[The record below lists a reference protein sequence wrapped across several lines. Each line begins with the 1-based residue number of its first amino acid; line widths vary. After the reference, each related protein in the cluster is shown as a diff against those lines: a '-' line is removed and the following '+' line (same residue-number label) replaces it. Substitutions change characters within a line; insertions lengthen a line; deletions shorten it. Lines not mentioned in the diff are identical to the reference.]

1 MNSLPNN
8 LTNTIDSIDSVSASE
23 LVSHVAD
30 TVLVMDQNGII
41 ENVLF
46 TQAPGFSHLK
56 QLIGKSWIESSTLES
71 RKKIESLLSPSVS
84 ENSQKWRQINLSV
97 PNNPDLPLM
106 VSVIHLKKDNKI
118 LGIGRDLRNLANLQ
132 QRLVEA
138 QQAIETDYLRLRFA
152 EARYRQLFDL
162 SSNAHIIIDG
172 STFKIMEANSVA
184 QNLMTDKGRRMVG
197 RSLAEFIDMND
208 FSQLQELLNA
218 SRNINTPKK
227 ASVKLVKNM
236 VPAEMTVNFLREE
249 NQTVFLINVTPLTDI
264 IQDFKLNPNNERLIN
279 AIQFSSDAFVITD
292 LEGKILSTNQTFVEM
307 TQVDKPAELIDEP
320 IDNWLGRAS
329 IDLRVIL
336 NNLKEKNSIKHYITN
351 IVPSGNSTG
360 IEVEVSAVKV
370 VTEQESYIG
379 FNIRQISQR
388 VSQRGQASSDLK
400 QTATKLTEL
409 VGRVPLKDIV
419 SETTDMIEKMCIMSA
434 LELTMNNRV
443 SASEML
449 GLSRQSLYIKM
460 RRFGIGDPSGTED
473 F

>member
-1 MNSLPNN
+1 MTLSPNN
-8 LTNTIDSIDSVSASE
+8 LSNAIESIDSIAAAE

-41 ENVLF
+41 ENVLN
-46 TQAPGFSHLK
+46 TQTPGFSHLK
-56 QLIGKSWIESSTLES
+56 QLIGKSWVDSATLES
-71 RKKIESLLSPSVS
+71 RKKIEALLSPTPP
-84 ENSQKWRQINLSV
+84 ENAQKWRQINLTI
-97 PNNPDLPLM
+97 PNSPDLPLM
-106 VSVIHLKKDNKI
+106 VSVLHLKKDNKI

-162 SSNAHIIIDG
+162 STNAHIIIDG
-172 STFKIMEANSVA
+172 STFKIMEVNSVA
-184 QNLMTDKGRRMVG
+184 QNLMADKGKRMVG
-197 RSLAEFIDMND
+197 RSLAEYVDMND
-208 FSQLQELLNA
+208 FSQLQELLNS
-218 SRNINTPKK
+218 SRNINSPKK
-227 ASVKLVKNM
+227 ANVKLVKNT
-236 VPAEMTVNFLREE
+236 VQAEMSVNFLREE
-249 NQTVFLINVTPLTDI
+249 NQTVFLINVTPLSDI
-264 IQDFKLNPNNERLIN
+264 IHDFKNNPNNDRLIN
-279 AIQFSSDAFVITD
+279 AIQFSTDAFVITNLD
-292 LEGKILSTNQTFVEM
+292 GKILSANQTFVEM
-307 TQVDKPAELIDEP
+307 AQVEKSSDLIDEP

-336 NNLKEKNSIKHYITN
+336 NNLKDKTSLKHYITN
-351 IVPSGNSTG
+351 IIPSGNSTG
-360 IEVEVSAVKV
+360 IEVEVSAVRV
-370 VTEQESYIG
+370 VTEDESYIG

-460 RRFGIGDPSGTED
+460 RRFGISDPNGSED
-473 F
+473 L

>member
-1 MNSLPNN
+1 MTTLPNN
-8 LTNTIDSIDSVSASE
+8 LTNTIESIDSASAAE

-30 TVLVMDQNGII
+30 TVLIMDENGII
-41 ENVLF
+41 ENVLN
-46 TQAPGFSHLK
+46 TQTPGFAHLK
-56 QLIGKSWIESSTLES
+56 HLIGKSWIESSSLES
-71 RKKIESLLSPSVS
+71 RKKIESLLSPTVS
-84 ENSQKWRQINLSV
+84 ENVQKWRQINLTV

-172 STFKIMEANSVA
+172 STFKIMEANAVA
-184 QNLMTDKGRRMVG
+184 QNLMADKGRRMVS
-197 RSLAEFIDMND
+197 RSLSEFIDMKD
-208 FSQLQELLNA
+208 FNQLQELLNS
-218 SRNINTPKK
+218 SRNVNSPKK
-227 ASVKLVKNM
+227 ASVNLVKNT
-236 VPAEMTVNFLREE
+236 VQAEMTVNFLREE
-249 NQTVFLINVTPLTDI
+249 NQTVFLINVTPMSEI
-264 IQDFKLNPNNERLIN
+264 IHDLQNNPNNERLIN

-292 LEGKILSTNQTFVEM
+292 LDGKILSTNQTFSEM
-307 TQVDKPAELIDEP
+307 TQVEKPSDLIDEP

-336 NNLKEKNSIKHYITN
+336 NNLKDKNSIKHYITN
-351 IVPSGNSTG
+351 IVPSGNANG

-370 VTEQESYIG
+370 VTEQESFIG

-388 VSQRGQASSDLK
+388 ISQRSQATSDLK

-409 VGRVPLKDIV
+409 VGRVTLKDIV

>member
-1 MNSLPNN
+1 
-8 LTNTIDSIDSVSASE
+8 
-23 LVSHVAD
+23 
-30 TVLVMDQNGII
+30 
-41 ENVLF
+41 
-46 TQAPGFSHLK
+46 
-56 QLIGKSWIESSTLES
+56 
-71 RKKIESLLSPSVS
+71 
-84 ENSQKWRQINLSV
+84 
-97 PNNPDLPLM
+97 M
-106 VSVIHLKKDNKI
+106 VSVLHFTKDHKI

-162 SSNAHIIIDG
+162 SINAHMIIDG
-172 STFKIMEANSVA
+172 STFKIIEANTVA
-184 QNLMTDKGRRMVG
+184 QNLMVDKGRRMIG
-197 RSLAEFIDMND
+197 RSLAEYIDMND

-218 SRNINTPKK
+218 SRNINSPKK
-227 ASVKLVKNM
+227 AGVKLVKNNLR
-236 VPAEMTVNFLREE
+236 AEMTVNFLREE
-249 NQTVFLINVTPLTDI
+249 NQTVFLINLTPLSEIT
-264 IQDFKLNPNNERLIN
+264 QDFKLNPNNERLIN
-279 AIQFSSDAFVITD
+279 AIQFSSDGFVITD
-292 LEGKILSTNQTFVEM
+292 LDGKIHTCNQTFAEMAQVENI
-307 TQVDKPAELIDEP
+307 QELVDEP

-336 NNLKEKNSIKHYITN
+336 NNLKDKNSIKHYITN
-351 IVPSGNSTG
+351 IIPSGGSTG

-370 VTEQESYIG
+370 VTELESYIG
-379 FNIRQISQR
+379 FSIRQISQR
-388 VSQRGQASSDLK
+388 VSQRGLATGDLK

-460 RRFGIGDPSGTED
+460 RRFGISEPSGSED

>member
-1 MNSLPNN
+1 MNTQSNN
-8 LTNTIDSIDSVSASE
+8 TYNSIDFIDSAMAAD

-30 TVLVMDQNGII
+30 TVLVMDQNGVI
-41 ENVLF
+41 ENVLN
-46 TQAPGFSHLK
+46 TQTPGFSHLK
-56 QLIGKSWIESSTLES
+56 QLIGKSWIESSTPES
-71 RKKIESLLSPSVS
+71 RKKIEALLSPALS
-84 ENSQKWRQINLSV
+84 ENTQKWRQINLSV
-97 PNNPDLPLM
+97 PNSPDLPLM
-106 VSVIHLKKDNKI
+106 VSVLHLTKDNKI

-162 SSNAHIIIDG
+162 SINAHVIIDG
-172 STFKIMEANSVA
+172 STFKIIEANSIA
-184 QNLMTDKGRRMVG
+184 QTLMAEKGRRMIG
-197 RSLAEFIDMND
+197 RSMAEFVDMND
-208 FSQLQELLNA
+208 FTQLQELLNA

-227 ASVKLVKNM
+227 AGVKLVKNGIL
-236 VPAEMTVNFLREE
+236 AEITVNFLREE
-249 NQTVFLINVTPLTDI
+249 NQTVFLINVMPLSQIREDL
-264 IQDFKLNPNNERLIN
+264 KLDPNSERLLN
-279 AIQFSSDAFVITD
+279 AIQFSTDAFVITD
-292 LEGKILSTNQTFVEM
+292 LDGKIMTNNQTFLEM
-307 TQVDKPAELIDEP
+307 TQVEKASDLLDEP

-336 NNLKEKNSIKHYITN
+336 NNLKDKNSIKHYITS
-351 IVPSGNSTG
+351 IVPHGNANG
-360 IEVEVSAVKV
+360 MEVEVSAVKV
-370 VTEQESYIG
+370 VNDLESYIG
-379 FNIRQISQR
+379 FSIRHIGQRLSQR
-388 VSQRGQASSDLK
+388 SQATSDLK

-460 RRFGIGDPSGTED
+460 RRFGITDPNGSED
-473 F
+473 I

>member
-1 MNSLPNN
+1 MTSLPNN
-8 LTNTIDSIDSVSASE
+8 LTNTIESIDSASAAE

-30 TVLVMDQNGII
+30 TVLIRDENGII
-41 ENVLF
+41 ENVLN
-46 TQAPGFSHLK
+46 TQTPGFAHLK
-56 QLIGKSWIESSTLES
+56 HLIGKSWIESSSLES
-71 RKKIESLLSPSVS
+71 RKKIESLLSPTVS
-84 ENSQKWRQINLSV
+84 ENVQKWRQINLTV

-172 STFKIMEANSVA
+172 STFKIMEANAVA
-184 QNLMTDKGRRMVG
+184 QNLMADKGRRMVS
-197 RSLAEFIDMND
+197 RSLSEFIDMND
-208 FSQLQELLNA
+208 FNQLQELLNS
-218 SRNINTPKK
+218 SRNVNSPKK
-227 ASVKLVKNM
+227 ASVNLVKNT
-236 VPAEMTVNFLREE
+236 VQAEMTVNFLREE
-249 NQTVFLINVTPLTDI
+249 NQTVFLINVTPMSEI
-264 IQDFKLNPNNERLIN
+264 IHDLQNNPNNERLIN

-292 LEGKILSTNQTFVEM
+292 LDGKILSTNQTFSEM
-307 TQVDKPAELIDEP
+307 TQVEKPSDLIDEP

-336 NNLKEKNSIKHYITN
+336 NNLKDKNSIKHYITN
-351 IVPSGNSTG
+351 IVPSGNANG

-370 VTEQESYIG
+370 VTEQESFIG

-388 VSQRGQASSDLK
+388 ISQRSQATSDLK

>member
-1 MNSLPNN
+1 MTTLPNN
-8 LTNTIDSIDSVSASE
+8 LTNTIESIDSASAAE

-30 TVLVMDQNGII
+30 TVLIMDENGII
-41 ENVLF
+41 ENVLN
-46 TQAPGFSHLK
+46 TQTPGFAHLK
-56 QLIGKSWIESSTLES
+56 HLIGKSWIESSSLES
-71 RKKIESLLSPSVS
+71 RKKIESLLSPTVS
-84 ENSQKWRQINLSV
+84 ENVQKWRQINLTV

-172 STFKIMEANSVA
+172 STFKIMEANAVA
-184 QNLMTDKGRRMVG
+184 QNLMADKGRRMVS
-197 RSLAEFIDMND
+197 RSLSEFIDMKD
-208 FSQLQELLNA
+208 FNQLQELLNS
-218 SRNINTPKK
+218 SRNVNSPKK
-227 ASVKLVKNM
+227 ASVNLVKNT
-236 VPAEMTVNFLREE
+236 VQAEMTVNFLREE
-249 NQTVFLINVTPLTDI
+249 NQTVFLINVTPMSEI
-264 IQDFKLNPNNERLIN
+264 IHDLQNNPNNERLIN

-292 LEGKILSTNQTFVEM
+292 LDGKILSTNQTFSEM
-307 TQVDKPAELIDEP
+307 TQVEKPSDLIDEP

-336 NNLKEKNSIKHYITN
+336 NNLKDKNSIKHYITN
-351 IVPSGNSTG
+351 IVPSGNANG

-370 VTEQESYIG
+370 VTEQESFIG

-388 VSQRGQASSDLK
+388 ISQRSQATSDLK

>member
-1 MNSLPNN
+1 MN
-8 LTNTIDSIDSVSASE
+8 TNSINFSNAIDTLDSASAAE

-30 TVLVMDQNGII
+30 TVLIMDQNGII
-41 ENVLF
+41 ENVLN
-46 TQAPGFSHLK
+46 TQTPGFNHLK
-56 QLIGKSWIESSTLES
+56 HLIGKSWAESSSTES
-71 RKKIESLLSPSVS
+71 RKKIEALLSPHQSAD
-84 ENSQKWRQINLSV
+84 SQKWRQINLTI

-106 VSVIHLKKDNKI
+106 VSVLHLKKDNKI

-162 SSNAHIIIDG
+162 STNAHIIIDG
-172 STFKIMEANSVA
+172 STFKIIEANSVA
-184 QNLMTDKGRRMVG
+184 QQLMVDKTRRIVG
-197 RSLAEFIDMND
+197 RSLAEFIDMSD
-208 FSQLQELLNA
+208 FTQLQELLNN

-227 ASVKLVKNM
+227 ASVKLVKNSIQ
-236 VPAEMTVNFLREE
+236 AEVTVNFLREE
-249 NQTVFLINVTPLTDI
+249 NQTVFLINITPLSEI

-292 LEGKILSTNQTFVEM
+292 LNGKIFSCNHTFVEM
-307 TQVDKPAELIDEP
+307 TQVENASDLVDEP

-329 IDLRVIL
+329 IDLRIIL
-336 NNLKEKNSIKHYITN
+336 NNLKDKNSIKHYITN
-351 IVPSGNSTG
+351 IIPNGNSTG
-360 IEVEVSAVKV
+360 TEVEVSAVKV
-370 VTEQESYIG
+370 VTEHESYIG
-379 FNIRQISQR
+379 FSIRQISQR
-388 VSQRGQASSDLK
+388 ISQRSQASGDLK

-460 RRFGIGDPSGTED
+460 RRFGITDPSGTED
-473 F
+473 L

>member
-1 MNSLPNN
+1 MNPSIPN
-8 LTNTIDSIDSVSASE
+8 LTNNIESIDANAAAE
-23 LVSHVAD
+23 LVSYVTD
-30 TVLVMDQNGII
+30 TVLVMDQDGII
-41 ENVLF
+41 ENVLN
-46 TQAPGFSHLK
+46 TQTPGFSHLK
-56 QLIGKSWIESSTLES
+56 HLIGKSWLECSTLES
-71 RKKIESLLSPSVS
+71 RKKVESLLSPTVS
-84 ENSQKWRQINLSV
+84 ENAQKWRQINLSV

-106 VSVIHLKKDNKI
+106 VSVLHLKKDNKI
-118 LGIGRDLRNLANLQ
+118 LGIGRDLRSLANLQ

-162 SSNAHIIIDG
+162 SVNAHIIIDG
-172 STFKIMEANSVA
+172 STFKIIEANSVA
-184 QNLMTDKGRRMVG
+184 QSLMTDKARRMVG

-208 FSQLQELLNA
+208 FSQLQELLNN

-227 ASVKLVKNM
+227 ANVKLVKNT
-236 VPAEMTVNFLREE
+236 VQAEITVNFLREE
-249 NQTVFLINVTPLTDI
+249 NQTVFLINVTPLSEI
-264 IQDFKLNPNNERLIN
+264 IQDFKLNPNNERLIS

-292 LEGKILSTNQTFVEM
+292 LNGKIYSANQTFAEM
-307 TQVDKPAELIDEP
+307 TQVEKSSDLVDEP

-336 NNLKEKNSIKHYITN
+336 NNLKDKNSIKHYITN
-351 IVPSGNSTG
+351 IVPSGNATG

-388 VSQRGQASSDLK
+388 LSQRGQATSDLK

-460 RRFGIGDPSGTED
+460 RRFGITDPNGTED
-473 F
+473 L

>member
-1 MNSLPNN
+1 MTSLPNN
-8 LTNTIDSIDSVSASE
+8 LTNTIESIDSASAAE

-30 TVLVMDQNGII
+30 TVLIMDENGII
-41 ENVLF
+41 ENVLN
-46 TQAPGFSHLK
+46 TQTPGFAHLK
-56 QLIGKSWIESSTLES
+56 HLIGKSWIESSSLES
-71 RKKIESLLSPSVS
+71 RKKIESLLSPTVS
-84 ENSQKWRQINLSV
+84 ENVQKWRQINLTV

-172 STFKIMEANSVA
+172 STFKIMEANAVA
-184 QNLMTDKGRRMVG
+184 QNLMADKGRRMVS
-197 RSLAEFIDMND
+197 RSLSEFIDMND
-208 FSQLQELLNA
+208 FNQLQELLNS
-218 SRNINTPKK
+218 SRNVNSPKK
-227 ASVKLVKNM
+227 ASVNLVKNT
-236 VPAEMTVNFLREE
+236 VQAEMTVNFLREE
-249 NQTVFLINVTPLTDI
+249 NQTVFLINVTPMSEI
-264 IQDFKLNPNNERLIN
+264 IHDLQNNPNNERLIN

-292 LEGKILSTNQTFVEM
+292 LDGKILSTNQTFSEM
-307 TQVDKPAELIDEP
+307 TQVEKPSDLIDEP

-336 NNLKEKNSIKHYITN
+336 NNLKDKNSIKHYITN
-351 IVPSGNSTG
+351 IVPSGNANG
-360 IEVEVSAVKV
+360 LEVEVSAVKV
-370 VTEQESYIG
+370 VTEQESFIG

-388 VSQRGQASSDLK
+388 ISQRSQATSDLK

>member
-1 MNSLPNN
+1 MTSLPNN
-8 LTNTIDSIDSVSASE
+8 LTNTIESIDSASAAE

-30 TVLVMDQNGII
+30 TVLIMDENGII
-41 ENVLF
+41 ENVLN
-46 TQAPGFSHLK
+46 TQTPGFAHLK
-56 QLIGKSWIESSTLES
+56 HLIGKSWIESSSLES
-71 RKKIESLLSPSVS
+71 RKKIESLLSPTVS
-84 ENSQKWRQINLSV
+84 ENVQKWRQINLTV

-172 STFKIMEANSVA
+172 STFKIMEANAVA
-184 QNLMTDKGRRMVG
+184 QNLMADKGRRMVS
-197 RSLAEFIDMND
+197 RSLSEFIDMND
-208 FSQLQELLNA
+208 FNQLQELLNS
-218 SRNINTPKK
+218 SRNVNSPKK
-227 ASVKLVKNM
+227 ASVNLVKNT
-236 VPAEMTVNFLREE
+236 VQAEMTVNFLREE
-249 NQTVFLINVTPLTDI
+249 NQTVFLINVTPMSEI
-264 IQDFKLNPNNERLIN
+264 IHDLQNNPNNERLIN

-292 LEGKILSTNQTFVEM
+292 LDGKILSTNQTFSEM
-307 TQVDKPAELIDEP
+307 TQVEKPSDLIDEP

-336 NNLKEKNSIKHYITN
+336 NNLKDKNSIKHYITN
-351 IVPSGNSTG
+351 IVPSGNANG

-370 VTEQESYIG
+370 VTEQESFIG

-388 VSQRGQASSDLK
+388 ISQRSQATSDLK

>member
-1 MNSLPNN
+1 MNEFHNPFSNS
-8 LTNTIDSIDSVSASE
+8 IMSIDAAAAAE
-23 LVSHVAD
+23 IASHVAD
-30 TVLVMDQNGII
+30 TVFVMDQHGII
-41 ENVLF
+41 ENVLN
-46 TQAPGFSHLK
+46 TQTPGLNYLK
-56 QLIGKSWIESSTLES
+56 HLIGKSWIESSTLES
-71 RKKIESLLSPSVS
+71 RKKIESLLSPTQSADA
-84 ENSQKWRQINLSV
+84 QKWRQINLSV

-106 VSVIHLKKDNKI
+106 VSVLHFTKDHKI

-162 SSNAHIIIDG
+162 SINAHMIIDG
-172 STFKIMEANSVA
+172 STFKIIEANTVA
-184 QNLMTDKGRRMVG
+184 QNLMVDKGRRMIG
-197 RSLAEFIDMND
+197 RSLAEYIDMND

-218 SRNINTPKK
+218 SRNINSPKK
-227 ASVKLVKNM
+227 AGVKLVKNNLR
-236 VPAEMTVNFLREE
+236 AEMTVNFLREE
-249 NQTVFLINVTPLTDI
+249 NQTVFLINLTPLSEIT
-264 IQDFKLNPNNERLIN
+264 QDFKLNPNNERLIN
-279 AIQFSSDAFVITD
+279 AIQFSSDGFVITD
-292 LEGKILSTNQTFVEM
+292 LDGKIHTCNQTFAEMAQVENI
-307 TQVDKPAELIDEP
+307 QELVDEP

-336 NNLKEKNSIKHYITN
+336 NNLKDKNSIKHYITN
-351 IVPSGNSTG
+351 IIPSGGSTG

-370 VTEQESYIG
+370 VTELESYIG
-379 FNIRQISQR
+379 FSIRQISQR
-388 VSQRGQASSDLK
+388 VSQRGLATGDLK

-460 RRFGIGDPSGTED
+460 RRFGISEPSGSED